1 MKLFRFLLRSS
12 QRIVALSVCAGVI
25 GGACGVA
32 LIALIQQEMG
42 RESPRV
48 AALGWAFAA
57 LCLVAALARA
67 GAQVAMVSLGQG
79 AVTKLCLHLCRR
91 ILALPLERFEDS
103 NPDGLLAVLTEDIVI
118 VANALVGIPQ
128 LCVNAPILVACLV
141 YAGWLSPTVFACG
154 TVFAAL
160 AITAYLAFSAKGV
173 DHLRSARVGQDVLV
187 GHFRTLI
194 EGFRELKQNH
204 RRRVA
209 FLADGLEP
217 SAGAVRD
224 RTIAGLTRFAW
235 AEGFSQLAFFGF
247 IGFLLFVL
255 PGIIL
260 ISKAALAGT
269 VLVVLY
275 IMSPLD
281 VIITWL
287 PVLGRARASMLKIE
301 ALIPALETIGS
312 DDGATAPT
320 TSARFGESL
329 QLEGVTY
336 AYPFEPDGGRF
347 ALGPLDLTL
356 RQGEIVFVVGGNG
369 SGKTTLVKLL
379 AGLYEHGEGAVLVDG
394 RVIGPDDR
402 EAYRQNFSVVFADGF
417 LFEHLFGVDG
427 PERDDLADAWLE
439 RLGLNRQVA
448 IKGGRFSTVE
458 LSQGQRRRLALLT
471 ALLED
476 RPICIFD
483 EWAANQDPDF
493 RKVFYLELLPELK
506 ARGKT
511 LLIISHDEEYYDAAD
526 RIIRLR
532 DGLISEEIP
541 ALAEVVPLGR

>member
-1 MKLFRFLLRSS
+1 
-12 QRIVALSVCAGVI
+12 
-25 GGACGVA
+25 
-32 LIALIQQEMG
+32 
-42 RESPRV
+42 
-48 AALGWAFAA
+48 
-57 LCLVAALARA
+57 
-67 GAQVAMVSLGQG
+67 MVSLGQG

-91 ILALPLERFEDS
+91 ILALPLERFEES

-128 LCVNAPILVACLV
+128 VCVNVPIVVACLV
-141 YAGWLSPTVFACG
+141 YAGWLSPTVFVCG

-173 DHLRSARVGQDVLV
+173 DHLRSARAGQDVLV
-187 GHFRTLI
+187 GQFRTLI
-194 EGFRELKQNH
+194 EGFRELKQN
-204 RRRVA
+204 RRRREA
-209 FLADGLEP
+209 FLDHGLEP
-217 SAGAVRD
+217 SAGTVRD
-224 RTIAGLTRFAW
+224 RTIAGLTLFAW

-255 PGIIL
+255 PGMVT
-260 ISKAALAGT
+260 ISRAALAGT

-301 ALIPALETIGS
+301 ALIPTLETNES
-312 DDGATAPT
+312 DEGAAS
-320 TSARFGESL
+320 TSLARFHESL

-336 AYPFEPDGGRF
+336 AYPSEPDGGRF
-347 ALGPLDLTL
+347 ALGPMDLTVH
-356 RQGEIVFVVGGNG
+356 QGEIIFVVGGNG

-379 AGLYEHGEGAVLVDG
+379 SGLYGPGDGAVLVDG
-394 RVIGPDDR
+394 RVLEPDDR

-417 LFEHLFGVDG
+417 LFEHLFGIDE
-427 PERDDLADAWLE
+427 PERDDLASAWLE
-439 RLGLNRQVA
+439 RLGLDRQVSVTN
-448 IKGGRFSTVE
+448 GRFSTVE

-483 EWAANQDPDF
+483 EWAANQDPHF
-493 RKVFYLELLPELK
+493 KKVFYLELLPDLK

-532 DGLISEEIP
+532 DGLISEETQ
-541 ALAEVVPLGR
+541 ALTEDVPLCR